1 MVVYP
6 ITECIDRET
15 QSTVAI
21 ATTEAKAAK
30 IVAALTAL
38 NPNYKYYSEDGLTV
52 DTIPF

>member
-6 ITECIDRET
+6 VTECIDIET
-15 QSTVAI
+15 SSTVAI
-21 ATTEAKAAK
+21 ASTEAKAAK

-38 NPNYKYYSEDGLTV
+38 NPKYKYYSEDGITV